1 MIELIIAGDLSP
13 QKRVAKLIDGG
24 ENEKIFGEVQPIITS
39 ADYSIVNLEAPI
51 VNGHGKPIEKAG
63 PNLKCSKNV
72 IQSLQYCDFD
82 CVTLANNHFYDYGEE
97 GVLTTF
103 NELKDGGIDYVG
115 AGINLN
121 DASNTLFKTIKGKT
135 FAFVNCCEHEFSI
148 ASDETAGSNPLN
160 PIQQYYKIQEAKAKA
175 DYIIVIVHGGIEHYQ
190 LPTPRMTETYRFFI
204 DAGAD
209 AVVNHHQHCY
219 SGYEYYKNR
228 PVVYGLGNFCFDWN
242 GKRNVSWNEGYLLK
256 MQIEDCSISLEA
268 IPYKQCDEEPT
279 IILMKDKMKTQFN
292 DNITSLNN
300 IIQSVDLLSENYEK
314 HVKEKANLG
323 VFTPYSNRYLRALCN
338 RGFLPSFLSTKK
350 ILLILNAIK
359 CESLQDK
366 IIRLLEMKHQK
377 K

>member
-1 MIELIIAGDLSP
+1 MIELIVAGDLSP
-13 QKRVAKLIDGG
+13 QKRAAKLIDGF
-24 ENEKIFGEVQPIITS
+24 ENEKIFGKVQPIIAS
-39 ADYSIVNLEAPI
+39 VDYSIVNLEAPI
-51 VNGHGKPIEKAG
+51 VNGPGKPIEKAG
-63 PNLKCSKNV
+63 PNLKCSNKV
-72 IQSLQYCDFD
+72 IQSLQYCGFD

-97 GVLTTF
+97 GAITTF

-115 AGINLN
+115 AGTNLK
-121 DASNTLFKTIKGKT
+121 DASNTLFKTVKGKT
-135 FAFVNCCEHEFSI
+135 FAFINCCEHEYSI

-228 PVVYGLGNFCFDWN
+228 PIVYGLGNFCFDKN
-242 GKRNVSWNEGYLLK
+242 GKIKGSWNEGYLLK
-256 MQIEDCSISLEA
+256 LQIEGLSVSLET

-279 IILMKDKMKTQFN
+279 IILMKDEMKAQFK
-292 DNITSLNN
+292 DNITAINN
-300 IIQSVDLLSENYEK
+300 IIQSEDLLSEKYEK
-314 HVKEKANLG
+314 HVMEKANLG
-323 VFTPYSNRYLRALCN
+323 VFTPYSNRYFKALYN
-338 RGFLPSFLSTKK
+338 RGFLPSFLSSKK
-350 ILLILNAIK
+350 ILQILNGIK
-359 CESLQDK
+359 CESHQDK
-366 IIRLLEMKHQK
+366 IIRLLEMKCQK